1 MTTATNTD
9 LPGTL
14 DLLSAGDLVD
24 RLANLSVDQLRAL
37 QGRLED
43 AERIVKAILR
53 ERLTLARRDA
63 AWRARELAIV
73 EPEESA

>member
-1 MTTATNTD
+1 MTPAAD
-9 LPGTL
+9 LPTTL
-14 DLLSAGDLVD
+14 DVLSAGSLVD
-24 RLANLSVDQLRAL
+24 ALAGLSVDQLRAL

-63 AWRARELAIV
+63 SWRARELALA
-73 EPEESA
+73 EET